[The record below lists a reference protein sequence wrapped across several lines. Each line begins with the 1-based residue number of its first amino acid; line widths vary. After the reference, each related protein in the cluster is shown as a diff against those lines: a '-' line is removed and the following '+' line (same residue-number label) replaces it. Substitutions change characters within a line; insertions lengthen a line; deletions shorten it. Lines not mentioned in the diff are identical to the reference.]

1 MSAKFSIELNSFH
14 KISAIPN
21 AWSRSQYL
29 ALMTLMELND
39 GLEEL
44 TDTDL
49 KDMCLMSLNDLPHA
63 DAANVVLTSLF
74 SDDVTAGKIDQLSHE
89 MADDRLWEEYSDCQF
104 HERFFNAYG
113 LLRSA
118 FNGTFAQPTGV
129 DFTITVHAK
138 NAVDLEQLDSD
149 LAANLVRL
157 LSCGLDE
164 NGLMQRLYEEQLNGD
179 DFPQASGILWQIETL
194 ASGPLERQFKMISSS
209 FWFGVLENY
218 ASFDATLLPQS

>member
-1 MSAKFSIELNSFH
+1 MSAKFSIELESFH

-29 ALMTLMELND
+29 TLMTLMELDD

-44 TDTDL
+44 TDAEL
-49 KDMCLMSLNDLPHA
+49 KDMCLMSLNDLAPA

-74 SDDVTAGKIDQLSHE
+74 SDDVTPGKIDQLSHE

-113 LLRSA
+113 LLREA
-118 FNGTFAQPTGV
+118 FNGIFAQPTGV
-129 DFTITVHAK
+129 DFSITLHAK
-138 NAVDLEQLDSD
+138 NASDLELLDTD
-149 LAANLVRL
+149 LSANLVRL
-157 LSCGLDE
+157 LSCGLDD
-164 NGLMQRLYEEQLNGD
+164 NGLMHRLYEEQLNGD

-194 ASGPLERQFKMISSS
+194 ASEKHERKFKMISSS

-218 ASFDATLLPQS
+218 DSFDAILTPQS